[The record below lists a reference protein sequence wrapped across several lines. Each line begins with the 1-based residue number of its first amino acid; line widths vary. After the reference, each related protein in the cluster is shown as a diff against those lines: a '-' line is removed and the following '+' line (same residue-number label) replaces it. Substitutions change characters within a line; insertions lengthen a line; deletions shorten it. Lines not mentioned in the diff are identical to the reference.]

1 MYNPALNE
9 KQFKHIASYIESTV
23 GIKMPIEKKLMM
35 QSRLNSRLKALNYS
49 NFDDYINFVF
59 SKTPNAESELVKL
72 VDAMTTNLTEF
83 FREPAHFD
91 YLTDVVLPQYAK
103 QDRTNIKLWSVGCSS
118 GQEPY
123 TLSIVMSEY
132 LRKNQNSIRDF
143 SVLASDVSTRVLKK
157 GINAVYEIDTVTNL
171 PLDLK
176 KRYFLKGKN
185 QFHNEVRVKPEL
197 RKHVKFMHLN
207 VMNEDF
213 GFRDTMQIIFCR
225 NMLIY
230 FDKPTQENVINK
242 FLRYLEPG
250 GYLFLGHSETIFGMD
265 LPFKSVAPTV
275 FQRVD

>member
-35 QSRLNSRLKALNYS
+35 QSRLNSRLKSLNFH
-49 NFDDYINFVF
+49 NFEEYINFVF
-59 SKTPNAESELVKL
+59 SKTPEAEVELVKL

-91 YLTDVVLPQYAK
+91 YLTDIVLPKYAK
-103 QDRTNIKLWSVGCSS
+103 EDRTNIKLWSVGCSS

-123 TLSIVMSEY
+123 TLSIVMSEF
-132 LRKNQNSIRDF
+132 LRKNQTSIRDF

-157 GINAVYEIDTVTNL
+157 GINAVYEIDTITNL

-185 QFHNEVRVKPEL
+185 QFHNEVRIKPEL

>member
-35 QSRLNSRLKALNYS
+35 QSRLNSRLKSLNFP
-49 NFDDYINFVF
+49 NFEEYINFVF
-59 SKTPNAESELVKL
+59 SKTPEAEVELVKL

-91 YLTDVVLPQYAK
+91 YLTDIVLPKYAK
-103 QDRTNIKLWSVGCSS
+103 EDRTNIKLWSVGCSS

-132 LRKNQNSIRDF
+132 LRKNQTSIRDF

-157 GINAVYEIDTVTNL
+157 GINAVYEIDTITNL

-185 QFHNEVRVKPEL
+185 QFHNEVRIKPEL

>member
-1 MYNPALNE
+1 MYNPAMNE
-9 KQFKHIASYIESTV
+9 KQFKHIASYIESTI

-35 QSRLNSRLKALNYS
+35 QSRLNSRLKSLNFP
-49 NFDDYINFVF
+49 NFEEYINFVF
-59 SKTPNAESELVKL
+59 SKTPEAEVELVKL

-91 YLTDVVLPQYAK
+91 YLTDIVLPKYAK
-103 QDRTNIKLWSVGCSS
+103 EDRTNIKLWSVGCSS

-132 LRKNQNSIRDF
+132 LRKNQTSIRDF

-157 GINAVYEIDTVTNL
+157 GINAVYEIDTITNL

-185 QFHNEVRVKPEL
+185 QFHNEVRIKPEL

>member
-35 QSRLNSRLKALNYS
+35 QSRLNSRLKSLNFP
-49 NFDDYINFVF
+49 NFEEYINFIF
-59 SKTPNAESELVKL
+59 SKTPEAEVELVKL

-91 YLTDVVLPQYAK
+91 YLTDIVLPKYAK
-103 QDRTNIKLWSVGCSS
+103 EDRTNIKLWSVGCSS

-132 LRKNQNSIRDF
+132 LRKNQTSIRDF

-157 GINAVYEIDTVTNL
+157 GINAVYEIDTITNL

-185 QFHNEVRVKPEL
+185 QFHNEVRIKPEL

>member
-35 QSRLNSRLKALNYS
+35 QSRLNSRLKSLNFP
-49 NFDDYINFVF
+49 NFEEYINFVF
-59 SKTPNAESELVKL
+59 SKTPEAEVELVKL

-91 YLTDVVLPQYAK
+91 YLTDIVLPKYAK
-103 QDRTNIKLWSVGCSS
+103 EDRTNIKLWSVGCSS

-132 LRKNQNSIRDF
+132 LRKNQTSIRDF

-157 GINAVYEIDTVTNL
+157 GINAVYEIDTITNL

-185 QFHNEVRVKPEL
+185 QFHNEVRIKPEL

-275 FQRVD
+275 FQRID

>member
-23 GIKMPIEKKLMM
+23 GIKMPLEKKLMM